1 MATKVLNLFQYS
13 SYLDWMI
20 AITEK
25 NQDQRGYHKAMSAAA
40 GCQPSFLSQVFRSKT
55 HLTPDQA
62 AGLSDF
68 WAFSA
73 DETEYFLS
81 LVHYERSGSKKYRH
95 ILKQKLDS
103 LKQSN
108 ALVSKRLQ
116 HQGTIELELQT
127 RYYSDWYW
135 AVIHIMTSVPK
146 FQDPARI
153 AAALGL
159 DLDHVVKVLKELR
172 TMNLVQQDGHKWRI
186 GINQLHLDRSSP
198 FNIMNQKNF
207 RQFAQNSLS
216 RDKPDDLHFCAVY
229 GLSVKSYQTIREML
243 LNFMSAANR
252 EVLDSKEEQAACLA
266 LDFIS
271 L

>member
-1 MATKVLNLFQYS
+1 MTA
-13 SYLDWMI
+13 I
-20 AITEK
+20 AEK
-25 NQDQRGYHKAMSAAA
+25 NQDHRGYHKAMSAAA
-40 GCQPSFLSQVFRSKT
+40 DCQPSFLSQVFRSKT

-62 AGLSDF
+62 AGLCDF
-68 WAFSA
+68 WAFTT

-95 ILKQKLDS
+95 LLKEKLDS
-103 LKQSN
+103 LRQAN

-146 FQDPARI
+146 FQDPSRI
-153 AAALGL
+153 AAVLGL
-159 DLDHVVKVLKELR
+159 DFELVLKVLKELR
-172 TMNLVQQDGHKWRI
+172 TMSLVQQDGHRWTI
-186 GINQLHLDRSSP
+186 GANELHLDRSSP
-198 FNIMNQKNF
+198 FNVMNQKNF
-207 RQFAQNSLS
+207 RQFVQNSLS

-243 LNFMSAANR
+243 LNFMSSANK
-252 EVLDSKEEQAACLA
+252 EVLESKEEQAACLA